1 MKKFMIRAVVPLAVA
16 AGAAL
21 GALALATPASASS
34 PRQTG
39 YMDATSL
46 RVLCT
51 YSGGYFDADSSGSS
65 HLCVL
70 PDGRVILCSTKQR
83 TCVVLERTAPKPD
96 IYGTLPNGD
105 GLQVQGDPG
114 PVPPIAPVT
123 GVRTAHLTQLKW

>member
-1 MKKFMIRAVVPLAVA
+1 MKKLMIRVIVPFALA

-21 GALALATPASASS
+21 ALANPASAS
-34 PRQTG
+34 PPPQTG

-46 RVLCT
+46 RSLCT
-51 YSGGYFDADSSGSS
+51 FSGGHFEADPNGAS

-70 PDGRVILCSTKQR
+70 PDGRVILCSTTRR
-83 TCVVLERTAPKPD
+83 TCVVVERTAPKPD

-114 PVPPIAPVT
+114 PVPGIAPVT
-123 GVRTAHLTQLKW
+123 ADVRGVRLAQLRW